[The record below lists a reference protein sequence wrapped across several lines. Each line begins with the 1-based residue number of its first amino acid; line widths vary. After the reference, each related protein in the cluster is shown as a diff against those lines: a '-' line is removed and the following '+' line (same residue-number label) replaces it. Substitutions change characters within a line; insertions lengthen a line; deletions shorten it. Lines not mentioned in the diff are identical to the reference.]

1 MDFGKNTI
9 QDEKLAVIFI
19 GIQASGKTSFYEK
32 KFKKLVHINLDEL
45 HTRNKENQLLHECV
59 EKGTSFVADNTNPTR
74 ADREKYILAAKE
86 YGYKIKGYY
95 FRSSIRESVE
105 RNSFREGKAK
115 VPNRAIASTH
125 NRLELPEYAEGFDEL
140 YYVYIVNNDFSVQDW
155 DEDKV

>member
-1 MDFGKNTI
+1 MDFGKNII
-9 QDEKLAVIFI
+9 QDEKVAVIFI
-19 GIQASGKTSFYEK
+19 GIQASGKTTFYEK
-32 KFKKLVHINLDEL
+32 EFNKLVHINLDDL

-59 EKGTSFVADNTNPTR
+59 EKGISFVADNTNPTK

-115 VPNRAIASTH
+115 VPNCAIASTH
-125 NRLELPEYAEGFDEL
+125 NRLELPEYTEGFDEL
-140 YYVYIVNNDFSVQDW
+140 YYVYIANNDFSVQDW
-155 DEDKV
+155 DEDKL